1 MSGKMGF
8 GLPAGSKKAGT
19 DIDMMLGTFLGY
31 CFEVERFERIS
42 TNRSSVNT
50 GNLISYKKKL

>member
-1 MSGKMGF
+1 MGF
-8 GLPAGSKKAGT
+8 GLPVAGEKAGA

>member
-8 GLPAGSKKAGT
+8 GLPVAGEKAGA

-31 CFEVERFERIS
+31 CFEVEQFGRIS
-42 TNRSSVNT
+42 TESGQRQY
-50 GNLISYKKKL
+50 GKSYFL